1 MHSTPV
7 TDIKLKGDVLSALL
21 KIFERNP
28 EIRSAFQEVGGF
40 VYVVSVL
47 VSLEGSLGDPPVPL
61 WAECKLSFGVLF
73 FSMYVIKK
81 TFVRHYFGPIKHLNI
96 RHVSSLKR

>member
-7 TDIKLKGDVLSALL
+7 TDIKLKADVLSALI
-21 KIFERNP
+21 KIFDRNP

-61 WAECKLSFGVLF
+61 WAECIYFLNSFF
-73 FSMYVIKK
+73 FVE
-81 TFVRHYFGPIKHLNI
+81 TQFA
-96 RHVSSLKR
+96 